1 PSQSATAARPP
12 AGTPDRVPTYAN
24 TTIREIVHTTIGG
37 DQVRIRISNEYGDRP
52 LVIGAARIARQVAGS
67 TIDETSSRA
76 LTFGG
81 KPSVVVRTGAV
92 AVSDALPYDAP
103 ALANLAISLF
113 LPDSAR
119 TTTRHALAV
128 QTTYISRAGDLTSS
142 GAFAADTMMRS
153 WIF

>member
-1 PSQSATAARPP
+1 MGIRLRLAILPALSTAGIVTACAGTAATGGIGPRPVSGWFATWAPSQSATAARPP

-76 LTFGG
+76 LSFGG
-81 KPSVVVRTGAV
+81 N
-92 AVSDALPYDAP
+92 PY
-103 ALANLAISLF
+103 
-113 LPDSAR
+113 
-119 TTTRHALAV
+119 
-128 QTTYISRAGDLTSS
+128 
-142 GAFAADTMMRS
+142 
-153 WIF
+153 